1 VETVSNLRI
10 RSRLAVV
17 GLLGAA
23 MLSLLLAV
31 PPLRGVLAQIGHL
44 RPGYVVAALVLELAS
59 CASFVVV
66 FRLFFP
72 GLPRASARRLAWV
85 EEGSGALLP
94 GGGVGALAVGGWLL
108 HRAGMS
114 TSTILRRSSGL
125 FLLTSATSV
134 AVLVGAGVLLLT
146 GAASGPHDLLRTGV
160 PAFGAAAAAV
170 AVLVWSRRA
179 RHSERGRIQDVGAGA
194 GEALHAL
201 GHPHWRL
208 LGALGYLGFDIAV
221 LWATFAAVGRPVPA
235 AALIVAYIV
244 GYLANLIPIPGGV
257 GVLEGGLAGA
267 LIAYGA
273 QTTQAAAAV
282 VVYHAIAFWIPS
294 VGGLI
299 AYSLLR
305 RDFTTAPVPSVDVD
319 AVRREGEVVS
329 DVGRIVLLDKPGEP
343 GVGRAVRVGIHGEV
357 ADDRARGERIGQ
369 LQSVHDHERPAAAPH
384 RQREVVGHGSGD

>member
-1 VETVSNLRI
+1 METVAHPRV
-10 RSRLAVV
+10 RSRVALVAVLV
-17 GLLGAA
+17 VA
-23 MLSLLLAV
+23 MMSVLLAV
-31 PPLRGVLAQIGHL
+31 PPLRGVLAEIGRM
-44 RPGYVVAALVLELAS
+44 RPAFLVGAVVLELAS

-72 GLPRASARRLAWV
+72 GLPGAGARRLAWV

-108 HRAGMS
+108 RRGGMS
-114 TSTILRRSSGL
+114 TGEILRRSSGL
-125 FLLTSATSV
+125 FLLTSATS
-134 AVLVGAGVLLLT
+134 AAALVSAGLLLVT
-146 GAASGPHDLLRTGV
+146 GAVSGPHDLLRTAV
-160 PAFGAAAAAV
+160 PALGAAAAAV

-179 RHSERGRIQDVGAGA
+179 AHSEPGRIQDVGAGA
-194 GEALHAL
+194 GAALHAL
-201 GHPHWRL
+201 ARPHWRL

-221 LWATFAAVGRPVPA
+221 LWATFAAVGRPLPV
-235 AALIVAYIV
+235 AALTIAYIV

-273 QTTQAAAAV
+273 PATQAAAAV

-305 RDFTTAPVPSVDVD
+305 RDRTSAADTASEEPSVTAARDEHRPTGLPVEVGAARPQGAVARQVVRIGLPDQPRQPDVGG
-319 AVRREGEVVS
+319 AVR
-329 DVGRIVLLDKPGEP
+329 
-343 GVGRAVRVGIHGEV
+343 GVHGEV
-357 ADDRARGERIGQ
+357 GHDRARGDRIGQ
-369 LQSVHDHERPAAAPH
+369 LQSD
-384 RQREVVGHGSGD
+384 G